1 LKSFSGSFR
10 DRIYWSIELG
20 QFRFFQNAEGVP
32 MGFANWASISDS
44 YKDTLIAGE
53 KVDLDKEFWTSG
65 LLDFW
70 TSGKNLF
77 FPEVIAPYGNFKDVV
92 EDLRINLFEPGQVGF
107 WLRGR
112 LDDTAPPKVHWVGYL

>member
-1 LKSFSGSFR
+1 
-10 DRIYWSIELG
+10 
-20 QFRFFQNAEGVP
+20 
-32 MGFANWASISDS
+32 MGFANWASISDY

-65 LLDFW
+65 E
-70 TSGKNLF
+70 NLF

-92 EDLRINLFEPGQVGF
+92 EDLRLNLFEPGQVGF

>member
-1 LKSFSGSFR
+1 
-10 DRIYWSIELG
+10 
-20 QFRFFQNAEGVP
+20 

-65 LLDFW
+65 E
-70 TSGKNLF
+70 NLF

-92 EDLRINLFEPGQVGF
+92 KDLRLNLFEPGQVGF